1 MKKFIFAIGAL
12 ALSFSA
18 SAQCNEQSTGI
29 NTSCGGSYCYSV
41 QMQLTGYLSIDI
53 GLLENS
59 GNSMFRKPN
68 QNELSLMIMELEAL
82 CD

>member
-1 MKKFIFAIGAL
+1 
-12 ALSFSA
+12 
-18 SAQCNEQSTGI
+18 
-29 NTSCGGSYCYSV
+29 
-41 QMQLTGYLSIDI
+41 MQLTGYLSIDI